1 MVKITREKIQK
12 SLKDITAIKKR
23 LTVISTKLFDLEK
36 RLAHTESLAV
46 RNLKHPLDRKIKNSV
61 NSKI

>member
-23 LTVISTKLFDLEK
+23 LSKISTKLFDLEK
-36 RLAHTESLAV
+36 RLGQTESLAL
-46 RNLKHPLDRKIKNSV
+46 RSYKHPLDKK
-61 NSKI
+61 

>member
-36 RLAHTESLAV
+36 RLAHTESLDK
-46 RNLKHPLDRKIKNSV
+46 RNLKHPLDKK
-61 NSKI
+61 

>member
-1 MVKITREKIQK
+1 MVTITKEKIEK

-23 LTVISTKLFDLEK
+23 LTVISTKLYDLEK

-46 RNLKHPLDRKIKNSV
+46 RNLKHPLDKK
-61 NSKI
+61 

>member
-36 RLAHTESLAV
+36 RLATTESIAV
-46 RNLKHPLDRKIKNSV
+46 RNLKHPLDKK
-61 NSKI
+61 

>member
-23 LTVISTKLFDLEK
+23 LTVISTKLFELEK
-36 RLAHTESLAV
+36 RLISTESLAM
-46 RNLKHPLDRKIKNSV
+46 RSLKHPL
-61 NSKI
+61 SKK